1 MKTNNV
7 LISVIIPCYNAEL
20 YLKEALCSIT
30 NQSYKELEIIIL
42 NDGSSDKT
50 LSILEES
57 AKKDNRIKLINNHE
71 NIGLIKT
78 LNKGIKQAKGVYI
91 ARMDAD
97 DISNL
102 NRIEL
107 QKQFLEDNCLDLVS
121 SGFTIINPMGKTIGK
136 SFLKSTQ
143 PNSCLFQSFFS
154 NPIAHP
160 LLLAKSEVLKSN
172 FYGGENT
179 KHSEDFELWNRLALK
194 GYKIGNMKSDL
205 LKYRKSESSISNKFE
220 ELQIHNHNI
229 ISKKNIERFFGFKIS
244 DRVISVINNRITVKN
259 RFLDLFKAHFFLKK
273 MALHLK
279 KTKITNEEIK
289 EINQVFIFQVIDI
302 IIQSII
308 KHSFK
313 LKVGGVILLIFM
325 LPKIIMYGG
334 LSYINAKL

>member
-107 QKQFLEDNCLDLVS
+107 QKQFLEGNCLDLVS

-220 ELQIHNHNI
+220 ELQIRNHNI

-244 DRVISVINNRITVKN
+244 NRVISVINNRITVKN
-259 RFLDLFKAHFFLKK
+259 RFLDLFKADFFLKK
-273 MALHLK
+273 MVKHFDGLK
-279 KTKITNEEIK
+279 ISKKEKK
-289 EINQVFIFQVIDI
+289 EIHNIYLYQLIDI
-302 IIQSII
+302 SLQSIF
-308 KHSFK
+308 KHSFD
-313 LKVGGVILLIFM
+313 LKIGGIILIFM
-325 LPKIIMYGG
+325 KLPQIIFKGG
-334 LSYINAKL
+334 LKYIKSKT